1 MKLTGNTVFITG
13 GASGIGRGI
22 AEALHRKG
30 NKVIISGRR
39 QELLDEVVKANPG
52 MDAVRLDVTSPVQIE
67 QVAKALIATYPA
79 LNVVFNNA
87 GIMPFDDV
95 TRSLDDSQA
104 VHLINTN
111 LLGPVRVSAAFVE
124 HLKKQPDA
132 AIINTSST
140 VAFIPM
146 VMFALYS
153 ATKAAIHSYTLSQR
167 FALRDTSVHV
177 LELAPP
183 WVDTDLVHKSGD
195 PRAMQVEPFVEEALK
210 LLETAT
216 TEVVVEAA
224 RQFRNAVGPNEHG
237 VVEQFNQFIID
248 NPLPLPTP

>member
-1 MKLTGNTVFITG
+1 MKLSGNTIFITG
-13 GASGIGRGI
+13 GASGIGRGL

-39 QELLDEVVKANPG
+39 KELLDEVLKANPG
-52 MDAVRLDVTSPVQIE
+52 MDAVQLDVTSPVQIAN
-67 QVAKALIATYPA
+67 VAKELIAKYPS

-95 TRSLDDSQA
+95 TGALDDSKA
-104 VHLINTN
+104 VHLVNTN

-124 HLKKQPDA
+124 HLKKQPEA

-167 FALRDTSVHV
+167 FALRDTSVRV
-177 LELAPP
+177 LEIAPP
-183 WVDTDLVHKSGD
+183 WVDTDLVQKSGD
-195 PRAMQVEPFVEEALK
+195 PRAMQVEAFVEETMK
-210 LLETAT
+210 LLEGAT
-216 TEVVVEAA
+216 TEIVVEAA
-224 RQFRNAVGPNEHG
+224 QQFRNAAGPHEYG

-248 NPLPLPTP
+248 NPLPTP